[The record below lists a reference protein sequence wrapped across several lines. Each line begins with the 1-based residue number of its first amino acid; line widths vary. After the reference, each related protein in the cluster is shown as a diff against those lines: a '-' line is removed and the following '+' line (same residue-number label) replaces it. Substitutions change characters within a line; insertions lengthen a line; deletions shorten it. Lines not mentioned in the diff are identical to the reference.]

1 MRTQK
6 HDLKD
11 EIKRLEYALYRAEQ
25 DQDAITVLSII
36 KRLDDAKSTLINIQ
50 VMGTNFSQETA
61 QTKFDEYTYRIEALC
76 NRIEELKAQIEVSQ
90 IFKQNG

>member
-11 EIKRLEYALYRAEQ
+11 EIKRLEYAL
-25 DQDAITVLSII
+25 LSSRTRPRRNTQFYQSI

-50 VMGTNFSQETA
+50 
-61 QTKFDEYTYRIEALC
+61 
-76 NRIEELKAQIEVSQ
+76 
-90 IFKQNG
+90 

>member
-11 EIKRLEYALYRAEQ
+11 EIKRLDICFVSSRTRPRRNNSFINQ
-25 DQDAITVLSII
+25 S

-50 VMGTNFSQETA
+50 
-61 QTKFDEYTYRIEALC
+61 
-76 NRIEELKAQIEVSQ
+76 
-90 IFKQNG
+90 

>member
-11 EIKRLEYALYRAEQ
+11 EIKRLEQ
-25 DQDAITVLSII
+25 DLQFAVLNLDAFTQLSIN

-50 VMGTNFSQETA
+50 
-61 QTKFDEYTYRIEALC
+61 
-76 NRIEELKAQIEVSQ
+76 
-90 IFKQNG
+90 

>member
-1 MRTQK
+1 LLIINLNLTEMRTQK

-11 EIKRLEYALYRAEQ
+11 EIKRLEFDLYRAEQ

-50 VMGTNFSQETA
+50 
-61 QTKFDEYTYRIEALC
+61 
-76 NRIEELKAQIEVSQ
+76 
-90 IFKQNG
+90 

>member
-11 EIKRLEYALYRAEQ
+11 EIKRLE
-25 DQDAITVLSII
+25 LSIN

-50 VMGTNFSQETA
+50 
-61 QTKFDEYTYRIEALC
+61 
-76 NRIEELKAQIEVSQ
+76 
-90 IFKQNG
+90 

>member
-1 MRTQK
+1 MLIINLNLTEMRTQK

-11 EIKRLEYALYRAEQ
+11 EIKRLEFDLYRAEQ

-50 VMGTNFSQETA
+50 
-61 QTKFDEYTYRIEALC
+61 
-76 NRIEELKAQIEVSQ
+76 
-90 IFKQNG
+90 

>member
-25 DQDAITVLSII
+25 FDQDA
-36 KRLDDAKSTLINIQ
+36 
-50 VMGTNFSQETA
+50 
-61 QTKFDEYTYRIEALC
+61 
-76 NRIEELKAQIEVSQ
+76 
-90 IFKQNG
+90 

>member
-11 EIKRLEYALYRAEQ
+11 EIKRLENALYRAEQ

-50 VMGTNFSQETA
+50 
-61 QTKFDEYTYRIEALC
+61 
-76 NRIEELKAQIEVSQ
+76 
-90 IFKQNG
+90 

>member
-11 EIKRLEYALYRAEQ
+11 EIKHLEYLLFNAEQ

-50 VMGTNFSQETA
+50 
-61 QTKFDEYTYRIEALC
+61 
-76 NRIEELKAQIEVSQ
+76 
-90 IFKQNG
+90 